1 MARTFTAHVIV
12 KDQRFKPGDEVPSN
26 LDELVGAHVTQGV
39 TSGGKHSAADSGQEE
54 VDSYDQ
60 LTKDELR
67 AEVDG
72 RELDVP
78 ANALKADLIAALE
91 ADDEA
96 NPDE

>member
-39 TSGGKHSAADSGQEE
+39 TTGGKHSATDDQT

-96 NPDE
+96 NPED